1 MELWLVCA
9 LLTVVCY
16 GVGEGLSKEPTVRL
30 GSARMLVLYAVA
42 SAPIYAAWF
51 FLGSGWGRLTPVG
64 MALAV
69 ASAVCGCF
77 GKIFWFR
84 AMESGTASVVSGF
97 SSAYPVIT
105 VAAAVVILGVS
116 LVPIQIVT
124 IAYLLIGAVVI
135 GLHDPPG
142 EAAVGSAW
150 LGSMLLDIV
159 LGGAWGIVERMS
171 IDALGFAGNA
181 GIYVLVSTPIY
192 LAVASRGIRESGSWD
207 RAGIREAIP
216 SLFLFSIAG
225 ITIFLAIGLGP
236 IAIVVPLTTAYPIV
250 AILVRRFWVGER
262 RTFPPKIAIGLA
274 VGGGFLPALLCGK
287 LFHPGPPPA
296 HRFPPWPSFP
306 AMGAPRLPLR

>member
-30 GSARMLVLYAVA
+30 GSARMLVLYALG
-42 SAPIYAAWF
+42 SAPIYALWF
-51 FLGSGWGRLTPVG
+51 FVGSGWERLTAIG
-64 MALAV
+64 MGLAT

-77 GKIFWFR
+77 GTIFWFR

-97 SSAYPVIT
+97 TAAYPVIT

-116 LVPIQIVT
+116 LVPVQIVA
-124 IAYLLIGAVVI
+124 IAFLLIGAVVL
-135 GLHDPPG
+135 GLHDHPG
-142 EAAVGSAW
+142 DAAVGRAW
-150 LGSMLLDIV
+150 LAPMLLAIV
-159 LGGAWGIVERMS
+159 LWGAWGILERMS
-171 IDALGFAGNA
+171 IDSLGFAGNA

-192 LAVASRGIRESGSWD
+192 LAVASRGIRGSGSWD

-250 AILVRRFWVGER
+250 AILVRRFWMDER
-262 RTFPPKIAIGLA
+262 LTFPQKFAIGLA
-274 VGGGFLPALLCGK
+274 MVGAFLATL
-287 LFHPGPPPA
+287 
-296 HRFPPWPSFP
+296 
-306 AMGAPRLPLR
+306 